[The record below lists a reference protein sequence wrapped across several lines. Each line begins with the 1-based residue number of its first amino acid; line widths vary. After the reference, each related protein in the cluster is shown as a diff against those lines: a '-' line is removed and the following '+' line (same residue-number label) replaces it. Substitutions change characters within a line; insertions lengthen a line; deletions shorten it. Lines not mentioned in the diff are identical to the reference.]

1 MTRAEIPALT
11 REKAAQT
18 ILAARRV
25 QIFIHRRPDGDA
37 VGSAAALARLLG
49 QMGKEARIVCA
60 DPVPHRLA
68 FLIEGLDVCR
78 EPGTPREDTLRAAL
92 DTASAAQLGALSPLA
107 ETIALSVDHHGT
119 GEPWCPHCTDGQAAA
134 CGEIVAVFYEMWLSA
149 GAVLPDA
156 AAARALYAAI
166 ASDTGGFRY
175 ANTTPQTHRIAAR
188 LLGEIGAAQDGGD
201 DAAMLCHRLFESCT
215 MKEWTAKR
223 LAMGSLVLSPGG
235 RIGAVVFTRKMMA
248 DNGLAEED
256 ISDLVD
262 LPRSLEGVR
271 IALFVCQR
279 ADDPCAWRVSARAN
293 GEYDVAAVCAGF
305 GGGGHKRAAG
315 CSIFAADADAAQEAA
330 LSAFDAALP
339 EEDAP

>member
-11 REKAAQT
+11 REKAAET
-18 ILAARRV
+18 LCAARCV
-25 QIFIHRRPDGDA
+25 QIFIHRSPDGDA
-37 VGSAAALARLLG
+37 VGSAAALARLLL

-68 FLIEGLDVCR
+68 FLTAGLDVCR
-78 EPGTPREDTLRAAL
+78 EPAAPEEGTLRAAL
-92 DTASAAQLGALSPLA
+92 DTASEAQLGALSPLA

-119 GEPWCPHCTDGQAAA
+119 GEPWCPHCTDGTAAA
-134 CGEIVAVFYEMWLSA
+134 CGEIVAGFYDGWLGA
-149 GAVLPDA
+149 GLVRPDA
-156 AAARALYAAI
+156 AVARALYAAI

-175 ANTTPQTHRIAAR
+175 SNTTPETHRTAAR
-188 LLGEIGAAQDGGD
+188 LLEEIRAARDGGD

-223 LAMGSLVLSPGG
+223 VAAESLVVSHGG

-248 DNGLAEED
+248 DNGLGEEE

-262 LPRSLEGVR
+262 LPRSLESVR
-271 IALFVCQR
+271 IALFIRQR

-293 GEYDVAAVCAGF
+293 GEFDVAAVCARF

-315 CSIFAADADAAQEAA
+315 CTVFAADADAARETVLAA
-330 LSAFDAALP
+330 FAAALP
-339 EEDAP
+339 DEDAL